1 MKGSIWTDA
10 QTKLLMSSAEKMTA
24 AEIAAALGKSE
35 VAVWSRAYYL
45 RKKGVDVALQ
55 KSGENHYGA
64 RHSDHDVELC
74 RQLHDAGV
82 SMAVVA
88 EKMEIPL
95 GTARDLCSYR
105 SRRLTASQ
113 VLPEEPKY
121 LEVLRD
127 NSKSG

>member
-10 QTKLLMSSAEKMTA
+10 QTKLLISSAEKLTA
-24 AEIAAALGKSE
+24 AEIAVALGKSE

-45 RKKGVDVALQ
+45 RKKGVYVALQ
-55 KSGENHYGA
+55 KSGPNHPSA

-74 RQLHDAGV
+74 RQLHDAGL
-82 SMAVVA
+82 SMAAVA

-105 SRRLTASQ
+105 SRRVTTQQQRQES
-113 VLPEEPKY
+113 
-121 LEVLRD
+121 R
-127 NSKSG
+127 S